1 MPPLIPP
8 RTYPSATTD
17 AVYAN
22 LTPNVDTPDRRSQ
35 ASQDESLAPYRDDA
49 PSLNYSQIE
58 FLSKP
63 GGRRPGGVN
72 DATVTPDDAE
82 TIYSTVDHFATSGR
96 QRAPEELRQAEQRLT
111 KEVQTLVQEFAT
123 SKKAG
128 VINKLVGSK
137 DTYGAGAAAKA
148 LASRLNADGF
158 AEHADAYS
166 KAVRGLIGRDRPAN
180 ESHQLTGKAASAATL
195 QALTQLT
202 PEQRTVLA
210 RHLRDTTLVDT
221 AVFESEP
228 AKCSLS
234 SASAREAV
242 IQTMRTFIAGGAAP
256 GGTHPQRIS

>member
-1 MPPLIPP
+1 MSPPISP
-8 RTYPSATTD
+8 RTDPSATTD

-22 LTPNVDTPDRRSQ
+22 LTSSSETSKQRSEGSD
-35 ASQDESLAPYRDDA
+35 AESLAPYRDDA
-49 PSLNYSQIE
+49 PSLNYIQIE
-58 FLSKP
+58 FLSKS
-63 GGRRPGGVN
+63 GGRRPGGVS
-72 DATVTPDDAE
+72 DAAVKPDKTE
-82 TIYSTVDHFATSGR
+82 TIYSTVDHFSTSER
-96 QRAPEELRQAEQRLT
+96 QRSPELFDAQQRLT
-111 KEVQTLVQEFAT
+111 KQVQTLVQEFAT

-137 DTYGAGAAAKA
+137 DNYGAGAAAKA

-166 KAVRGLIGRDRPAN
+166 KAARGLIGRDRPAN

-210 RHLRDTTLVDT
+210 RHLRNATLVDT
-221 AVFESEP
+221 AISESEP
-228 AKCSLS
+228 VKCSLS